1 MEKPKILIVDD
12 RVENLVSLEMLL
24 GDFDVTFV
32 RATSGMEA
40 LRETQKEEFAMAIL
54 DVQMPGMDGYETLSL
69 MRKRKKSMFL
79 PVIFVSAIHQ
89 SELHI
94 IKGIETGAVDFIPKP
109 IIPEILVG
117 KVRIF
122 LELYSRQQE
131 LKKLLHRLE
140 ENNKELE
147 FQKTKAEKA
156 TRAKSIFLANM
167 SHEIR
172 TPLNGIIGI
181 SKILEETELN
191 PEQKN
196 LVEIISSSGENLLN
210 IINDILDFSKI
221 EAGQIQIEKI
231 EFRLSQ
237 VVNAI
242 VKLLQFRAQTK
253 EIELSA
259 NIGENVPDLLIGDPH
274 RLNQILINLVNNA
287 IKFTEEGNVRI
298 EITPL
303 SKSTHNAELLF
314 KVIDTGIGIPEE
326 KQQNLFKE
334 FSQTDES
341 TERKY
346 GGTGLG
352 LAICKNLVHLMGGEI
367 GVESQP
373 DKGSEFW
380 FRLNFSYN
388 PESQNIEENTEGII
402 PENTKILYAEDNP
415 VNQRITQAILQ
426 KMGIS
431 CDVAADGK
439 KAFEMH
445 KSNLYDLILM
455 DMQMPELDGIG
466 TTLKIRE
473 YEKNKGIDKPVFIV
487 AVTANNFSEDKQK
500 CFHAGMNEFITKPFK
515 MAQLRKIIENAFKY
529 KQYRCESG
537 SN

>member
-1 MEKPKILIVDD
+1 MEKPKILLVDD

-89 SELHI
+89 SEMHI

-109 IIPEILVG
+109 IIPEILIG

-131 LKKLLHRLE
+131 LKELLLKLE
-140 ENNKELE
+140 ENNRELE
-147 FQKTKAEKA
+147 IQKTKAEKA
-156 TRAKSIFLANM
+156 TEAKSIFLANM

-181 SKILEETELN
+181 SKMLEETELN
-191 PEQKN
+191 PDQKN
-196 LVEIISSSGENLLN
+196 LIEIVSSSGENLLN

-221 EAGQIQIEKI
+221 EAGQIHIENI
-231 EFRLSQ
+231 EFKLSQ
-237 VVNAI
+237 VVNTI

-253 EIELSA
+253 GIELSA
-259 NIGENVPDLLIGDPH
+259 KVDENIPDLLIGDPH

-287 IKFTEEGNVRI
+287 IKFTKEGNVKI

-303 SKSTHNAELLF
+303 SKSTNKTELLF

-326 KQQNLFKE
+326 KQQKLFKE
-334 FSQTDES
+334 FSQIDES
-341 TERKY
+341 MERKY

-352 LAICKNLVHLMGGEI
+352 LAICKNLVSLMGGEI
-367 GVESQP
+367 GVKSQP
-373 DKGSEFW
+373 GKGSEFW
-380 FRLNFSYN
+380 FKLNLDYN
-388 PESQNIEENTEGII
+388 PKSQNGKEETEIKI
-402 PENTKILYAEDNP
+402 PENTKVLYAEDNP
-415 VNQRITQAILQ
+415 VNQRITQAILG

-431 CDVAADGK
+431 CDVAGDGK
-439 KAFEMH
+439 KAFEMY
-445 KSNLYDLILM
+445 KSNHYDLILM
-455 DMQMPELDGIG
+455 DMQMPEWDGISS
-466 TTLKIRE
+466 TKKIRE
-473 YEKNKGIDKPVFIV
+473 YETNNAIKKPVFIV
-487 AVTANNFSEDKQK
+487 AVTANTFSDDKQK
-500 CFHAGMNEFITKPFK
+500 CFDAGMNDFISKPFK
-515 MAQLRKIIENAFKY
+515 LAQLSKIIENAF
-529 KQYRCESG
+529 R
-537 SN
+537 